1 MTSLASRQPYPAA
14 LGSAG
19 MAPTATHY
27 RVPPSATT
35 ASSSAN
41 HNLFTSP
48 TESEFSESYRD
59 NAAESVQDWDES
71 RVGDWLKS
79 IGCGQYVDV
88 FRRNNING
96 ENLMDMDQQ
105 MLKEMGI
112 KKIGDR
118 VRIGA
123 QAKVFRNN
131 VYKKAS
137 KKSINRV
144 REIASSNIMASLT
157 SCSTPWQ
164 HSTASPNSHPL
175 LLPLHDPCTPPAS
188 LERHSQ
194 RSVCPGKFLLRIHQ
208 ITDLF
213 SLQRQCPAPIHL
225 SSTRTAHGLECSAI
239 TFLPLWIQYE
249 RNRTAATSLNHLQ
262 VRAGMAAAGARLS
275 KRHKPQDSKVT

>member
-1 MTSLASRQPYPAA
+1 
-14 LGSAG
+14 

-35 ASSSAN
+35 ASGSSN

-144 REIASSNIMASLT
+144 RQTRKPECHCIILT
-157 SCSTPWQ
+157 ICSTHWQ
-164 HSTASPNSHPL
+164 HLTASPNSH
-175 LLPLHDPCTPPAS
+175 LHLQPPHGHCTPPAS
-188 LERHSQ
+188 LERHS
-194 RSVCPGKFLLRIHQ
+194 RKSVCPGKFRPRTRPVTGLS
-208 ITDLF
+208 
-213 SLQRQCPAPIHL
+213 SLQRRCPDLTHL
-225 SSTRTAHGLECSAI
+225 LSIRTAHGLECSAI
-239 TFLPLWIQYE
+239 TSLPLWTQCE
-249 RNRTAATSLNHLQ
+249 KSRTAATSISHLP
-262 VRAGMAAAGARLS
+262 VLAGTAAAGVRLS
-275 KRHKPQDSKVT
+275 KRHKPQDFKVT

>member
-27 RVPPSATT
+27 RVPPSATP
-35 ASSSAN
+35 AAGGAN

-59 NAAESVQDWDES
+59 NAAESVQDWDET

-144 REIASSNIMASLT
+144 RITYRLENHQSILT
-157 SCSTPWQ
+157 IGSILWQ
-164 HSTASPNSHPL
+164 HLTATPDSHPH
-175 LLPLHDPCTPPAS
+175 PRPPHGHCTLHANQD
-188 LERHSQ
+188 RH
-194 RSVCPGKFLLRIHQ
+194 LLRNVCRGK
-208 ITDLF
+208 
-213 SLQRQCPAPIHL
+213 S
-225 SSTRTAHGLECSAI
+225 
-239 TFLPLWIQYE
+239 
-249 RNRTAATSLNHLQ
+249 
-262 VRAGMAAAGARLS
+262 
-275 KRHKPQDSKVT
+275 

>member
-19 MAPTATHY
+19 MAPSAAHY
-27 RVPPSATT
+27 RVPPSATPA
-35 ASSSAN
+35 ASGTN

-59 NAAESVQDWDES
+59 NAAESVQDWDEA

-144 REIASSNIMASLT
+144 RTISRPKICRNILIISSIPWPHSMV
-157 SCSTPWQ
+157 TP
-164 HSTASPNSHPL
+164 NLHPH
-175 LLPLHDPCTPPAS
+175 PRPPHGHCTRHANQDLH
-188 LERHSQ
+188 
-194 RSVCPGKFLLRIHQ
+194 LLRNVCQ
-208 ITDLF
+208 GR
-213 SLQRQCPAPIHL
+213 S
-225 SSTRTAHGLECSAI
+225 
-239 TFLPLWIQYE
+239 
-249 RNRTAATSLNHLQ
+249 
-262 VRAGMAAAGARLS
+262 
-275 KRHKPQDSKVT
+275 

>member
-19 MAPTATHY
+19 MAPSATHY
-27 RVPPSATT
+27 RVPPSATSA
-35 ASSSAN
+35 ASGTN

-59 NAAESVQDWDES
+59 NAAESVQDWDEA
-71 RVGDWLKS
+71 RVGEWLQS

-144 REIASSNIMASLT
+144 RNIQRLRI
-157 SCSTPWQ
+157 CR
-164 HSTASPNSHPL
+164 L
-175 LLPLHDPCTPPAS
+175 LLTI
-188 LERHSQ
+188 
-194 RSVCPGKFLLRIHQ
+194 G
-208 ITDLF
+208 
-213 SLQRQCPAPIHL
+213 
-225 SSTRTAHGLECSAI
+225 STL
-239 TFLPLWIQYE
+239 
-249 RNRTAATSLNHLQ
+249 
-262 VRAGMAAAGARLS
+262 
-275 KRHKPQDSKVT
+275 

>member
-1 MTSLASRQPYPAA
+1 MTSLASRQPYSAA

-27 RVPPSATT
+27 RVPPSAST
-35 ASSSAN
+35 AASGVN

-59 NAAESVQDWDES
+59 NAAESVQDWDEA
-71 RVGDWLKS
+71 RVGDWLKN
-79 IGCGQYVDV
+79 IGCGQYVEV

-144 REIASSNIMASLT
+144 SLILGHGHPWIT
-157 SCSTPWQ
+157 LTVCSIRWQ
-164 HSTASPNSHPL
+164 RLTASPSSHL
-175 LLPLHDPCTPPAS
+175 HLLPPLGLYTLPARP
-188 LERHSQ
+188 E
-194 RSVCPGKFLLRIHQ
+194 
-208 ITDLF
+208 
-213 SLQRQCPAPIHL
+213 
-225 SSTRTAHGLECSAI
+225 
-239 TFLPLWIQYE
+239 
-249 RNRTAATSLNHLQ
+249 
-262 VRAGMAAAGARLS
+262 
-275 KRHKPQDSKVT
+275 